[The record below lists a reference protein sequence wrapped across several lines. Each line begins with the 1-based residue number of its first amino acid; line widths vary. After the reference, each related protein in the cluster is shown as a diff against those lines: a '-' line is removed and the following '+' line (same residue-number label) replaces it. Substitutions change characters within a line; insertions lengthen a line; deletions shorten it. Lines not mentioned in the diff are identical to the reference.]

1 MAVVTRLVLT
11 NSQVSLHW
19 PAPRGRG
26 GAFSRGLAL
35 LQLWR
40 LRIQQRTELARLDAR
55 NLRDIGQ
62 SDGDAYREVA
72 KWFWQE

>member
-1 MAVVTRLVLT
+1 
-11 NSQVSLHW
+11 
-19 PAPRGRG
+19 
-26 GAFSRGLAL
+26 LAL